1 MRFSP
6 VLRRALAGSA
16 AVVLAATLSGCW
28 ADDDDKADAKGGET
42 RVIVDDT
49 TEEVTIPESPERI
62 VATGYAVPALLEV
75 DAPLVGISEWS
86 RGLNLMTDEDRD
98 AYEELKKVAGE
109 NAASTNYDA
118 IAELKPDLIIIGVPR
133 PAIGDLNLDRLEQ
146 IAPVVQLG
154 PSRPDKW
161 KELNAKQAD
170 AAGVSASLEENKAAY
185 EAKAA
190 ELSEKYADVLDGL
203 EFGHVGGYGDVSAG
217 NFQREFA
224 GSWGTNIAT
233 DLGVSYYGEVK
244 KAEGG
249 SSDVSEYPAIEELP
263 ASLGDADVI
272 TYSVED
278 DGKPSAAVQ
287 YVLDSP
293 LFKNLPAAKAGL
305 TIPFKFT
312 EAATYA
318 TAITTLEEID
328 KALAA
333 AFAEDLQ

>member
-1 MRFSP
+1 MRLSP

-16 AVVLAATLSGCW
+16 ALVLAGSLSACW
-28 ADDDDKADAKGGET
+28 ADDDDKADSQSGET
-42 RVIVDDT
+42 RVVVDDT
-49 TEEVTIPESPERI
+49 GKEITIPATPEKVI
-62 VATGYAVPALLEV
+62 ATGYAVPALLEV

-86 RGLNLMTDEDRD
+86 RGLNLMTDEDRTSYD
-98 AYEELKKVAGE
+98 ELDKVAGE
-109 NAASTNYDA
+109 SAASTNYDA
-118 IAELKPDLIIIGVPR
+118 IAELEPDLIIIGVPQ
-133 PAIGDLNLDRLEQ
+133 PAVVDLNLDRLKQ

-170 AAGVSASLEENKAAY
+170 AAGMSANLEENKAAY

-190 ELSEKYADVLDGL
+190 ELTAKYTDVLDGVR
-203 EFGHVGGYGDVSAG
+203 FGHVGGYGDVSAG

-233 DLGVSYYGEVK
+233 DIGVTYYGEVK

-263 ASLGDADVI
+263 ASLGEADVI

-278 DGKPSAAVQ
+278 SGKPGAAVQ

-293 LFKNLPAAKAGL
+293 LFKNLAAAKSGL
-305 TIPFKFT
+305 TVPFKFT

-318 TAITTLEEID
+318 TAMTTLDEID
-328 KALAA
+328 KAFAQ
-333 AFAEDLQ
+333 AFAEDLK